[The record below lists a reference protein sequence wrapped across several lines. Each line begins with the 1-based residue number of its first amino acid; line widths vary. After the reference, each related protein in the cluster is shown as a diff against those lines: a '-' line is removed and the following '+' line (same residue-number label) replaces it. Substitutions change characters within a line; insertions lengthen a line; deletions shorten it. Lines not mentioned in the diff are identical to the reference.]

1 MSDLLNDS
9 QAPKITLEE
18 YINESK
24 KITQQT
30 DEFVAELVESFERV
44 RYRNAKILI
53 DLLESDHNFKLF
65 DRDGEPIQIVRQSFD
80 GIKRVFVSVKESENI
95 YFELYWS
102 TFYQYHDEEDH
113 MDLISEADLP
123 GFLPYMFKDIEFYQD
138 VMHII
143 GVSGVLIMALDYQK
157 KLLNDVK
164 SMFN

>member
-30 DEFVAELVESFERV
+30 DEFVAELVENFKNV
-44 RYRNAKILI
+44 RSRNARIIL
-53 DLLESDHNFKLF
+53 DLLESDHNFALF
-65 DRDGEPIQIVRQSFD
+65 DRHGEPIQI
-80 GIKRVFVSVKESENI
+80 IKRQVFGKTRVLVSVKESENI
-95 YFELYWS
+95 YIELNS
-102 TFYQYHDEEDH
+102 SLFYQYNYEEDN
-113 MDLISEADLP
+113 MEYISETDLP

-143 GVSGVLIMALDYQK
+143 DVSGVLIMALDYQK

-164 SMFN
+164 SMFH